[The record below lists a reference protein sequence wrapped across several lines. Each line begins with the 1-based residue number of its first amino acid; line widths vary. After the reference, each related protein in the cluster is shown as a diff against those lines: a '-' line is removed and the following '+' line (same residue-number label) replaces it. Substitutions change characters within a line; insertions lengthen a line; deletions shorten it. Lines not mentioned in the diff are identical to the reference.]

1 MIFLT
6 LLSMAMTSLPASA
19 VEIQPKV
26 AIAYDIGFLGD
37 NSFND
42 AVNAALSIASKKYQ
56 LYEPF
61 LREVPTNG
69 TALDRLTRLRFLAKN
84 GYTLI
89 IAVGPG
95 YRETVR
101 RVSMEYTEVQFAII
115 NDKTLGQLNI
125 SNIAFREDQGAY
137 LAGVL
142 SALTTKRNSVG
153 FIGSEP
159 ELLSSFTRGVK
170 VASTRVKVI
179 NISYPDIDGALMK
192 GLARVDVAYST
203 WDGDAAVLSAVLENY
218 SKKVSLIVETPDQY
232 FAKLPAAQKVILA
245 SINKVLTKPIDQL
258 VKAALANQALID
270 VIDEEAGIYG
280 REYNVGNGGITL
292 TINRKVTGAVLKRL
306 KAEELK
312 LTRQ

>member
-1 MIFLT
+1 
-6 LLSMAMTSLPASA
+6 
-19 VEIQPKV
+19 
-26 AIAYDIGFLGD
+26 
-37 NSFND
+37 
-42 AVNAALSIASKKYQ
+42 
-56 LYEPF
+56 
-61 LREVPTNG
+61 
-69 TALDRLTRLRFLAKN
+69 
-84 GYTLI
+84 
-89 IAVGPG
+89 
-95 YRETVR
+95 
-101 RVSMEYTEVQFAII
+101 MEYTEVQFAII

-170 VASTRVKVI
+170 AASTRVKVI